1 VRGSANHMCP
11 LQRVPCKRGSR
22 PQLFST
28 RLARVGGCARNAL
41 GVHLYCSVCG
51 QPWARRLPYFRW
63 GLVAVC
69 EQTSLWN
76 PARGCLA
83 RLPPV
88 RWQLRSWNTCYA
100 RRACDGELMGIWCV
114 QSATPSQRARSSTS
128 FVAELLA
135 PLCHTGGFCIVRVLL
150 LHVQACAEHFQ
161 KSGDT
166 ADGVSHASH
175 PP

>member
-1 VRGSANHMCP
+1 MQRRQPNRAQVSDPHVSINVFRASLRNRSCFSRALRVLAVARGTRKGAC
-11 LQRVPCKRGSR
+11 V
-22 PQLFST
+22 LFCHLGCYTS
-28 RLARVGGCARNAL
+28 GG
-41 GVHLYCSVCG
+41 
-51 QPWARRLPYFRW
+51 

-69 EQTSLWN
+69 PQTSPWN
-76 PARGCLA
+76 AERPVLAAARPL
-83 RLPPV
+83 
-88 RWQLRSWNTCYA
+88 QLRSWSATHVA
-100 RRACDGELMGIWCV
+100 PATELMGIWCV

-166 ADGVSHASH
+166 AERVRRASH